1 MINLKTS
8 SDKENESSRL
18 LTVIGY
24 IAVKDSKSI
33 SEKVSIL
40 EMLGFSN
47 KEMAKICGTTDGT
60 IKVQKVLNKKTKK
73 KKTK

>member
-1 MINLKTS
+1 MKTS
-8 SDKENESSRL
+8 SNEENEFSRL
-18 LTVIGY
+18 LTVMGY
-24 IAVKDSKSI
+24 IAVKDSNSI

-40 EMLGFSN
+40 EMLGFTN

-73 KKTK
+73 KKAK